1 MPTSTDPNHVF
12 FRKRIRILN
21 ALGPYLRENESNPE
35 AFMFDCLTI
44 CVDAEVEPEKR
55 EFYGWWLKM
64 DLIGDVCEYHYQFGL
79 FNEQGNWQQKAVPK
93 PYRDEV
99 VKSLNTFYEILSPCL
114 QDKLALQLKPSA
126 ILAKALIL
134 SAA

>member
-1 MPTSTDPNHVF
+1 MPTSTDTNYVF

-21 ALGPYLRENESNPE
+21 ALGPYLRENESKPE
-35 AFMFDCLTI
+35 VFMFDCLTI
-44 CVDAEVEPEKR
+44 CVDAGVEPAKR

-64 DLIGDVCEYHYQFGL
+64 DLVGDVCEYHYQFGL
-79 FNEQGNWQQKAVPK
+79 FNEQGHWQKKAVPK
-93 PYRDEV
+93 QYRDDV
-99 VKSLNTFYEILSPCL
+99 VKSLNKFYEVLSPCL